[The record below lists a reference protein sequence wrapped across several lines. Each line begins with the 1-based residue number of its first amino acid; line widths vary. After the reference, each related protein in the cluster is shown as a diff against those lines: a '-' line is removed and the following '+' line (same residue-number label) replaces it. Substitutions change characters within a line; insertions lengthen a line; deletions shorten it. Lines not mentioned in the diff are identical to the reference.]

1 MSFVSGIMMGASI
14 GSTIHDVITAKKKSN
29 RAQGV
34 PAGYGRSQGNASRA
48 PQAAPSVM
56 PKADVPEFALVSS
69 IAGRRRYRMA
79 ALVNNAPLGELLE
92 KQLLRLEMVS
102 AVEANPVTGSLLI
115 QFAASEANEVAMN
128 NFMEKLRQRLAT
140 VEHEDNP
147 PKHEPTS
154 YAKSWSAT
162 GSFLNKQVRR
172 MTGDSF
178 DISALISMVF
188 LIRGIRNCLVL
199 GQRPTGPSMIWWA
212 LHLMKGWRG

>member
-14 GSTIHDVITAKKKSN
+14 GSAIHDVFAAKKKPDTVR
-29 RAQGV
+29 RASV
-34 PAGYGRSQGNASRA
+34 YGRLQSVPVMMSR
-48 PQAAPSVM
+48 PY
-56 PKADVPEFALVSS
+56 VPEFALGSS
-69 IAGRRRYRMA
+69 IAGRRRYRLA
-79 ALVNNAPLGELLE
+79 ALVNNAPFGQLLE
-92 KQLLRLEMVS
+92 KQLMHLKMVS
-102 AVEANPVTGSLLI
+102 DVKANPVTGSLLI
-115 QFAASEANEVAMN
+115 RFAASEANEVALN
-128 NFMEKLRQRLAT
+128 NFMEKLRQRLIC

-147 PKHEPTS
+147 PQHGPTS
-154 YAKSWSAT
+154 YARSWSAT

>member
-14 GSTIHDVITAKKKSN
+14 GSTIHDVITAKKKAN
-29 RAQGV
+29 RAQGT
-34 PAGYGRSQGNASRA
+34 PAYRMPQANSPKA
-48 PQAAPSVM
+48 QAAPVVM
-56 PKADVPEFALVSS
+56 PRADVPEFALTSS

-79 ALVNNAPLGELLE
+79 ALVDNAPLGELLE
-92 KQLLRLEMVS
+92 KQLMRLEMVV

-147 PKHEPTS
+147 PQHEPTS

-162 GSFLNKQVRR
+162 GTFLNKQVRR

>member
-14 GSTIHDVITAKKKSN
+14 GSTIHDVITAKKKAN
-29 RAQGV
+29 RAQGA
-34 PAGYGRSQGNASRA
+34 PAYGRPQANAPKA
-48 PQAAPSVM
+48 QAAPVVM
-56 PKADVPEFALVSS
+56 PKTDVPEFALASS

-79 ALVNNAPLGELLE
+79 VLVNNAPLGELLE
-92 KQLLRLEMVS
+92 KQLFRLEMVV
-102 AVEANPVTGSLLI
+102 AVQANPVTGSLLI
-115 QFAASEANEVAMN
+115 QFDASEENEVAMN
-128 NFMEKLRQRLAT
+128 NLMEKLRQRLAT
-140 VEHEDNP
+140 VEHEDNQP
-147 PKHEPTS
+147 QHEPTS

-162 GSFLNKQVRR
+162 GTFLNKQVRR